1 MIYKKLKLIEN
12 VTVYHGSPN
21 TNISKLEIGKEKTNG
36 NEFGT
41 RNIFNLGL

>member
-1 MIYKKLKLIEN
+1 MRRTIRLIEN

-41 RNIFNLGL
+41 RNILNFRL